1 MSSNLGEHFW
11 FSNIGISIPSYQHS
25 EVLYLSWER
34 LKLTLLLSLLVSVR
48 DLSGIFAHEKVGR
61 LSISTYA
68 DTLSFYG
75 YVAMLKYSTQKKDD
89 QQSLQLFSRP
99 SSVDR
104 ETLLLLQN
112 NSSSSR
118 SDCSTKNNSRDI
130 SIFVTLSFYNS

>member
-1 MSSNLGEHFW
+1 MSSYCGEHFW

-25 EVLYLSWER
+25 EVLYLSLER

-75 YVAMLKYSTQKKDD
+75 YVAMLKYSTQQQGRQIQLPAVWPSQRGATTTTPACSDD
-89 QQSLQLFSRP
+89 LFSP
-99 SSVDR
+99 HQCSTTSA
-104 ETLLLLQN
+104 
-112 NSSSSR
+112 R
-118 SDCSTKNNSRDI
+118 SDCSTKNLFS
-130 SIFVTLSFYNS
+130 

>member
-25 EVLYLSWER
+25 EVLYLSLER

-75 YVAMLKYSTQKKDD
+75 YVAMLKYSTQQKKDD

-104 ETLLLLQN
+104 ETLLHHQN

-130 SIFVTLSFYNS
+130 FISVTLSFL